1 MDSIKLGDKVKD
13 TVTGYRGTVTGLA
26 QWSFQPDSAY
36 VESLH
41 DGQCVEGWLRVA
53 RLELADADED

>member
-1 MDSIKLGDKVKD
+1 MD

-53 RLELADADED
+53 RLELVPA